1 MEIIRNEITVSQ
13 KHLKTLREEFKT
25 SRQTVFNA
33 LKDFTQSTLAKD
45 IRKRAK
51 ELLLAEANQIK
62 VEE

>member
-33 LKDFTQSTLAKD
+33 LKDFTQSHFS
-45 IRKRAK
+45 KRYSK
-51 ELLLAEANQIK
+51 KSQRIIISRSESN
-62 VEE
+62 